1 MIKKFTLVFCI
12 ILTVNLSMVKS
23 QDFRL
28 SYVFNHSLS
37 DKSKIEKVSSST
49 LPIALGAATFFYLLN
64 PILLFENDKI
74 SGGVSKEVSLG
85 FGYFGEHR
93 FSFEYSYL
101 FRANQSSHVRLGY
114 KYDILLKSGI
124 KPSNFLQG
132 TPVLSLGAGYFN
144 DFTYHGYF
152 PELSYGYS
160 IRNDKLLFYPNI
172 KLRYT
177 YVDNGSDIYDISA
190 GIIIGFANPFI
201 DLKIRNDKDN
211 D

>member
-1 MIKKFTLVFCI
+1 
-12 ILTVNLSMVKS
+12 MVKS

-144 DFTYHGYF
+144 DFTNHGYF